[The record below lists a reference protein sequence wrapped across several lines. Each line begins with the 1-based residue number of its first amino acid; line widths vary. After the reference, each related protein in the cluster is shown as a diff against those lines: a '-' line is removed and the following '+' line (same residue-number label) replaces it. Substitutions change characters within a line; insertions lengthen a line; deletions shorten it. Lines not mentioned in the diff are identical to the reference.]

1 MDFYLVRQERTY
13 YNATATAP
21 TIPAI
26 AKAAAINP
34 DSLGSLAP
42 AVLTT
47 IGGDVGEAV
56 EFMLM
61 LVVTV
66 GVALAGAANSVG
78 QIGKLLT
85 LVRLGQM
92 ARAETIC
99 ASLTE

>member
-1 MDFYLVRQERTY
+1 MSRLLIYGLLPSSTRIY
-13 YNATATAP
+13 YNATATTP
-21 TIPAI
+21 TIPAT

-56 EFMLM
+56 EFML
-61 LVVTV
+61 VVIVTL

-85 LVRLGQM
+85 LVRPGQT
-92 ARAETIC
+92 ARAEAI
-99 ASLTE
+99 

>member
-1 MDFYLVRQERTY
+1 MSRLLIYGLLPSSTRIY
-13 YNATATAP
+13 YNATATTP
-21 TIPAI
+21 TIPAT

-47 IGGDVGEAV
+47 IGDDVGEAV
-56 EFMLM
+56 EFL
-61 LVVTV
+61 LVVIVTL

-85 LVRLGQM
+85 LVRPGQT
-92 ARAETIC
+92 ARAEAI
-99 ASLTE
+99 